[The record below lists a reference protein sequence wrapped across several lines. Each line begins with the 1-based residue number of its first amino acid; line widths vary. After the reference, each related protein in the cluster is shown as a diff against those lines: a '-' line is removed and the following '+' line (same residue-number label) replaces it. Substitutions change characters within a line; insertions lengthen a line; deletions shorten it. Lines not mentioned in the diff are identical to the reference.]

1 VNFAG
6 VFIRRPVLSTV
17 LSLLILLL
25 GVQSATNLEIRQYPK
40 VDETVITINT
50 AYPGASAEL
59 VQSFIGDPIA
69 KAAASAEGVDYVTSS
84 SVQGRST
91 VTVQMR
97 LGTNPDTALTEV
109 IAKTQ
114 QARRDLP
121 EDAYDPIVIKGTGR
135 TYGLLFISFTSDRM
149 NDLQITEYIKRV
161 VQPRM
166 ATIPGV
172 ADAAIIGGQDYAMRV
187 WLDPVLLASH
197 DVTAGEVAT
206 AIKSANF
213 LSAPG
218 KTENAFTTYSV
229 EADSTLKTPDAF
241 GALPIRGDGDNVVR
255 LRDVAHVELGAA
267 SDDVRMITGDRQVVA
282 MAIQPTPSANSVALS
297 EAIRA
302 QLPAIRHELPP
313 GMDAEIFYDQADA
326 IRSAIDEVYKTIGEA
341 VIIVVL
347 VILIFLGS
355 LRSMLIPVVTIPLSL
370 VGALFVLY
378 VLGYSI
384 NLLTLLAMVL
394 AIGLVVDDAIVVVEN
409 VNRHLEIG
417 KKATQA
423 AIDAMKELFRPI
435 IAMTITLAAVYAPI
449 GFTQGLTG
457 KLFREFAFMLAGA
470 VIISGIIALTLS
482 PMMSARILRRA
493 KPGSAAASFAARVD
507 RSFSRL
513 AAYYARMLSI
523 VLGMRGVVLA
533 ALGMILATTIFLYG
547 RIPSELA
554 PPEDIGFI
562 PAISYAPRYS
572 TPEYMVTYL
581 EQLDRAVGKL
591 PEATIHFAFTG
602 FFGENAAISGWVL
615 KPWSKRSRSQF
626 QVMHDVERKA
636 GSVAG
641 LQTAVFAFNTLPGA
655 GGFGV
660 QYVIRSVR
668 SSAEVY
674 EVAEKVREQA
684 MASGRFF
691 FVQNSASYDLP
702 RARILIDRPRAAALG
717 VTVADIGNTLNVLL
731 SENYIT
737 RFDRDNRSYDVIPQ
751 APARDR
757 LNPGN
762 LGGYYVRSVS
772 GKMVPLTAVTRVET
786 LAGPA
791 TIDQFNQLNS
801 ATLTAA
807 PAPGVT
813 LDQAIEGLREAGA
826 QVMPDGFFDDF
837 MGQARLS
844 LSEGH
849 TLALAFGLAVLV
861 IYLVLAAQFESFRD
875 PLIVMMA
882 VPLSIFGALVP
893 LNLGFATLNI
903 YTQVGL
909 ITLVGLITKHGIL
922 IVEFANERRAEG
934 YSIRA
939 AVEEAARVRL
949 RPILMTTAA
958 MIVGVLPLLA
968 ASGAGAEARFSI
980 GLVIFSGMS
989 VGTLFTLFV
998 VPVFYTYI
1006 AKRDRAFPEA
1016 EPTQLQGA
1024 PAQ

>member
-1 VNFAG
+1 
-6 VFIRRPVLSTV
+6 
-17 LSLLILLL
+17 
-25 GVQSATNLEIRQYPK
+25 
-40 VDETVITINT
+40 
-50 AYPGASAEL
+50 
-59 VQSFIGDPIA
+59 
-69 KAAASAEGVDYVTSS
+69 
-84 SVQGRST
+84 
-91 VTVQMR
+91 
-97 LGTNPDTALTEV
+97 
-109 IAKTQ
+109 
-114 QARRDLP
+114 
-121 EDAYDPIVIKGTGR
+121 
-135 TYGLLFISFTSDRM
+135 
-149 NDLQITEYIKRV
+149 
-161 VQPRM
+161 
-166 ATIPGV
+166 
-172 ADAAIIGGQDYAMRV
+172 
-187 WLDPVLLASH
+187 
-197 DVTAGEVAT
+197 
-206 AIKSANF
+206 
-213 LSAPG
+213 
-218 KTENAFTTYSV
+218 
-229 EADSTLKTPDAF
+229 
-241 GALPIRGDGDNVVR
+241 
-255 LRDVAHVELGAA
+255 
-267 SDDVRMITGDRQVVA
+267 
-282 MAIQPTPSANSVALS
+282 
-297 EAIRA
+297 
-302 QLPAIRHELPP
+302 
-313 GMDAEIFYDQADA
+313 
-326 IRSAIDEVYKTIGEA
+326 
-341 VIIVVL
+341 
-347 VILIFLGS
+347 
-355 LRSMLIPVVTIPLSL
+355 
-370 VGALFVLY
+370 
-378 VLGYSI
+378 
-384 NLLTLLAMVL
+384 
-394 AIGLVVDDAIVVVEN
+394 
-409 VNRHLEIG
+409 
-417 KKATQA
+417 
-423 AIDAMKELFRPI
+423 
-435 IAMTITLAAVYAPI
+435 
-449 GFTQGLTG
+449 
-457 KLFREFAFMLAGA
+457 
-470 VIISGIIALTLS
+470 
-482 PMMSARILRRA
+482 
-493 KPGSAAASFAARVD
+493 
-507 RSFSRL
+507 
-513 AAYYARMLSI
+513 
-523 VLGMRGVVLA
+523 
-533 ALGMILATTIFLYG
+533 
-547 RIPSELA
+547 
-554 PPEDIGFI
+554 
-562 PAISYAPRYS
+562 
-572 TPEYMVTYL
+572 
-581 EQLDRAVGKL
+581 
-591 PEATIHFAFTG
+591 
-602 FFGENAAISGWVL
+602 
-615 KPWSKRSRSQF
+615 
-626 QVMHDVERKA
+626 MHDVERKA